1 MATRKTE
8 KEEVKEVKTVETE
21 NIEAVD
27 EAVEPTEET
36 VSDEI
41 NEELIKELVNA
52 KIAEMMASAEVKSK
66 EIIENAEKKAAEIME
81 KVAEKT
87 EGKSSLSEENEKINA
102 ELEEYTLVHVFKGDG
117 KYAEDIYLSVNGD
130 NCLVKRGY
138 PIRIK
143 KKFAV
148 LLEQSYQQDLMA
160 KEYME
165 KKEKEY
171 ELNEKEYM

>member
-21 NIEAVD
+21 NIGAVD

-87 EGKSSLSEENEKINA
+87 EGKSALSEENEKINA
-102 ELEEYTLVHVFKGDG
+102 ELEERVLVQLFKGDG
-117 KYAEDIYLSVNGD
+117 KYADDVYLAVNGE
-130 NCLVKRGY
+130 NCVVKRGY
-138 PIRIK
+138 PVEIK
-143 KKFAV
+143 KKFAI
-148 LLEQSYQQDLMA
+148 LLENSYQQDLMA

-165 KKEKEY
+165 QKEKEY